1 MTTTDTTT
9 TPSEIS
15 KRHAAAIYRLID
27 LRLQFMT
34 EAVADVIEYLGE
46 RPDRSRTHNY
56 AGLTDRYRN
65 IASEWLVEP
74 IPVRQ
79 HNAFPV
85 MAALARFVAFVNV
98 DRGLIDRTTNDA
110 TIVGDDEDR
119 HHVSIALT
127 KLIGWVG
134 QQDEAQQMAEMAR
147 ERAQL
152 DEEAEAQEDAA

>member
-65 IASEWLVEP
+65 IASEWLCES
-74 IPVRQ
+74 IATKQRD
-79 HNAFPV
+79 AFPV

-119 HHVSIALT
+119 HHVSIALA
-127 KLIGWVG
+127 KLIGWID

-147 ERAQL
+147 EIAQL
-152 DEEAEAQEDAA
+152 DDEAEAQEDAA